1 MRLTDAIDGYLLA
14 RKIRLADNTIRNY
27 RIALT
32 RLAAHLGDPDIA
44 AVTADHIRDYLAHL
58 HDAGLSARSIRDH
71 YVIAGAFWTWA
82 EREMGVAHIVRPIE
96 TPRFRKPLIE
106 PFTDGEIRALLA
118 AAEWS
123 AGWSSRAG
131 KQTRSRR
138 PTARRDVA
146 ILLVLLDSGLRASEL
161 CDLETR
167 DYTQDTGRLH
177 VRHGKGDKARA
188 VYLGARAQQALWRY
202 LADRP
207 GRNAASPLFATRSDR
222 PLNRTNL
229 LHHLQ
234 RIGANAG
241 VTHVHPHRFRHTF
254 AVQFLRNGGNVF
266 ELQRILGHESLD
278 TVRVYLA
285 LAEVDIARAQRAHSP
300 ADNWRL

>member
-1 MRLTDAIDGYLLA
+1 VLG
-14 RKIRLADNTIRNY
+14 
-27 RIALT
+27 
-32 RLAAHLGDPDIA
+32 RLAAHLGDVDIE
-44 AVTADHIRDYLAHL
+44 AVTADHIRGYLAQCAA
-58 HDAGLSARSIRDH
+58 DGLSERTVHDYYA
-71 YVIAGAFWTWA
+71 IAGAMWTWA
-82 EREMGVAHIVRPIE
+82 ERELGIPHIIRRIE

-106 PFTDGEIRALLA
+106 PFTGDEIKALLA

-123 AGWSSRAG
+123 ADWSREG
-131 KQTRSRR
+131 QKRTRSRR
-138 PTARRDVA
+138 PTGRRDIA
-146 ILLVLLDSGLRASEL
+146 IILVLLDSGLRASEL
-161 CDLETR
+161 CDLEMR
-167 DYTQDTGRLH
+167 DYNGDTGRLH

-207 GRNAASPLFATRSDR
+207 VRNAASPLFATRTAR

-234 RIGANAG
+234 RIGRNAG
-241 VTHVHPHRFRHTF
+241 VDHVHPHRFRHTF

-266 ELQRILGHESLD
+266 ELQRILGHERLD